1 MFINLNKENGV
12 QEVFK
17 DKDVKTENYHLMFGD
32 CLERMKEIPD
42 ASVDVCKT
50 KYADNLLG
58 DYTTTWFVGY
68 KRVAFFTAHWD
79 ELENQWQGCWKVFNK
94 GI

>member
-1 MFINLNKENGV
+1 LYIG
-12 QEVFK
+12 
-17 DKDVKTENYHLMFGD
+17 DV
-32 CLERMKEIPD
+32 IV
-42 ASVDVCKT
+42 SKT

-58 DYTTTWFVGY
+58 DYTTTWFVGH

-94 GI
+94 GIKE

>member
-1 MFINLNKENGV
+1 
-12 QEVFK
+12 
-17 DKDVKTENYHLMFGD
+17 
-32 CLERMKEIPD
+32 MKEYPSHFADIRNEIED
-42 ASVDVCKT
+42 ELDSLYLDEVIVSKT
-50 KYADNLLG
+50 KYADNLFG
-58 DYTTTWFVGY
+58 DYTTTWFVGH